1 MKKSH
6 IIWGAV
12 ILYLMIMVM
21 GGTAYYVYS
30 LKHEEKAARIE
41 QQEQA
46 EIAARRQARE
56 EAAAKE
62 APAAEKKKT
71 DEKLDDLQGSMKMTT
86 IQGVTYYKHRWP
98 SKPETGVY
106 LRPFVA
112 ERGDVCV
119 LKNDIYYFYSITD
132 EAQTAWIF
140 GDRLSIYAG
149 GQETIKIL
157 DPSEMRKRMASDASW
172 LAENY
177 VMNADEETIAAFRR
191 IAASGSGYM
200 VYYKEG
206 GKSRRHDFT
215 AEDVERIREMLELY
229 DTLRGKGDAA
239 AEYGQQ
245 TY

>member
-1 MKKSH
+1 MKRSH
-6 IIWGAV
+6 IILGAV
-12 ILYLMIMVM
+12 VLYLMILIV

-30 LKHEEKAARIE
+30 LKHEEKAAQIE

-62 APAAEKKKT
+62 SNEPEKKADK
-71 DEKLDDLQGSMKMTT
+71 KLDDLQGSMKTTT
-86 IQGVTYYKHRWP
+86 IHGVTYYKHRWP
-98 SKPETGVY
+98 SKPESGVY

-119 LKNDIYYFYSITD
+119 LENDIYYFYSIAD

-149 GQETIKIL
+149 GKETILVL
-157 DPSEMRKRMASDASW
+157 DPSDMRKRVASDASW

-177 VMNADEETIAAFRR
+177 VMIADKEAIDALRR

-215 AEDVERIREMLELY
+215 AEDVEKIREMLELY
-229 DTLRGKGDAA
+229 DTLRVK
-239 AEYGQQ
+239 
-245 TY
+245 